1 MTNPYLMSKST
12 SILHQVFVEKLAINA
27 SSGASVASSAFA
39 SGVTMVRLVAEA
51 ACNISFG
58 AAPTA
63 ATGTDYLPANTYLDV
78 RVAPGSK
85 VAALAFADSATKLYI
100 SHLDSEV

>member
-1 MTNPYLMSKST
+1 MTNPQLMNKNT
-12 SILHQVFVEKLAINA
+12 NVFSQTFIEKLAINA
-27 SSGASVASSAFA
+27 SSGASVASTAFA
-39 SGVTMVRLVAEA
+39 SGVTMVRLIAET

-58 AAPTA
+58 SAPTA

-85 VAALAFADSATKLYI
+85 VAALAFADAATKLYI
-100 SHLDSEV
+100 SHLDA

>member
-1 MTNPYLMSKST
+1 MTNPQLMNKNTNVFSQT
-12 SILHQVFVEKLAINA
+12 FVEKLAINA
-27 SSGASVASSAFA
+27 SSGSSVASSAFA

-51 ACNISFG
+51 ACNISF
-58 AAPTA
+58 AASPTA

-85 VAALAFADSATKLYI
+85 VAALAVADAATKLYI
-100 SHLDSEV
+100 SHLDA

>member
-1 MTNPYLMSKST
+1 MTNPHLMNKNT
-12 SILHQVFVEKLAINA
+12 NVFSQTFIEKLAINA
-27 SSGASVASSAFA
+27 SSGASVASTAFA
-39 SGVTMVRLVAEA
+39 SGVTMVRLIAET

-58 AAPTA
+58 SAPTA

-85 VAALAFADSATKLYI
+85 VAALAFADAATKLYI
-100 SHLDSEV
+100 SHLDA

>member
-1 MTNPYLMSKST
+1 MNKNTN
-12 SILHQVFVEKLAINA
+12 VFSQTFIEKLAIYA
-27 SSGASVASSAFA
+27 SSGASVASTAFA
-39 SGVTMVRLVAEA
+39 SGVTMVRLIAET

-58 AAPTA
+58 SAPTA

-85 VAALAFADSATKLYI
+85 VAALAFADAATKLYI
-100 SHLDSEV
+100 SHLDA

>member
-1 MTNPYLMSKST
+1 MNKNTN
-12 SILHQVFVEKLAINA
+12 VFSQTFIEKLAINA
-27 SSGASVASSAFA
+27 SSGASVASTAFA
-39 SGVTMVRLVAEA
+39 SGVTMVRLIAET

-58 AAPTA
+58 SAPTA

-85 VAALAFADSATKLYI
+85 VAALAFADAATKLYI
-100 SHLDSEV
+100 SHLDA